1 MASTGTGTSTS
12 TGTAGVS
19 ENGDGCRALFRAYV
33 GVEDEPTDVAV
44 YRHGDRYTIV
54 VLTTRPVELRF
65 PRSVFAFTSASDD
78 DAVACW
84 RVLSLWLAGHA
95 DCVVEV
101 GADRATGDV
110 WFACDHPTRTPLA
123 GKYWQVW
130 SLSGLAQHLVW
141 LRGQGVRVPDVA
153 FDRIGADLAAGAGA
167 SAPGD
172 AAAEAG
178 AG

>member
-1 MASTGTGTSTS
+1 MASTDTSTS
-12 TGTAGVS
+12 TGGAGVS
-19 ENGDGCRALFRAYV
+19 ENGDGCRAPFRAYV
-33 GVEDEPTDVAV
+33 GVEDEPTDVAA
-44 YRHGDRYTIV
+44 YRHEDRYVIV
-54 VLTTRPVELRF
+54 VLTTRLVELRF
-65 PRSVFAFTSASDD
+65 PRSAFTSASDD
-78 DAVACW
+78 DAAAYW
-84 RVLSLWLAGHA
+84 RSLSLWLSGHA

-101 GADRATGDV
+101 SVDRATGDV

-130 SLSGLAQHLVW
+130 SLSGLAQQLAW

-153 FDRIGADLAAGAGA
+153 FDRIGADLAAEAPA